1 MPDESKD
8 RAGPSSSRSGSGQGR
23 PGRPAT
29 NRPSGGRP
37 PGGGS
42 SGSRGS
48 SGKPGERRP
57 AQSRPRPKVTS
68 GSSGSDRPRGERP
81 GGDRPASDRPRDTG
95 PLIPEGITG
104 EELDVTV
111 TAELRTLPEEL
122 RERVARL
129 LVASAQAIDE
139 DPVQALAFAQAAK
152 KHAARVAVVR
162 EAVGLSAYAAGEFA
176 LALNELR
183 TVRRLTGSDELVAT
197 MADAERGLNRP
208 AKALELLASV
218 NESALTEP
226 TRIEMRLV
234 AAGARADLGQG
245 EAALLT
251 LQIPA
256 LTAPYWD
263 EPYVRLRYGYADQLA
278 RQGRV
283 EEAATWFERIARQDT
298 EQFTDA
304 DARWAE
310 LSG

>member
-1 MPDESKD
+1 
-8 RAGPSSSRSGSGQGR
+8 
-23 PGRPAT
+23 
-29 NRPSGGRP
+29 
-37 PGGGS
+37 
-42 SGSRGS
+42 
-48 SGKPGERRP
+48 
-57 AQSRPRPKVTS
+57 VTS
-68 GSSGSDRPRGERP
+68 GSSGSDRP
-81 GGDRPASDRPRDTG
+81 ASDRPRDIG
-95 PLIPEGITG
+95 PVIPEGITG

-183 TVRRLTGSDELVAT
+183 TVRRLTGSDELVAA

-208 AKALELLASV
+208 AKALELLTSV
-218 NESALTEP
+218 NEAALSEP

-263 EPYVRLRYGYADQLA
+263 EPYVRLRYGYADHLA

-304 DARWAE
+304 DVRWAE

>member
-1 MPDESKD
+1 M
-8 RAGPSSSRSGSGQGR
+8 
-23 PGRPAT
+23 
-29 NRPSGGRP
+29 
-37 PGGGS
+37 
-42 SGSRGS
+42 
-48 SGKPGERRP
+48 
-57 AQSRPRPKVTS
+57 TS
-68 GSSGSDRPRGERP
+68 GSSGSDRP
-81 GGDRPASDRPRDTG
+81 ASDRPRDIG
-95 PLIPEGITG
+95 PVIPEGITG

-129 LVASAQAIDE
+129 LVASAQAIDV

-183 TVRRLTGSDELVAT
+183 TVRRLTGSDELVAA

-208 AKALELLASV
+208 AKALELLTSV
-218 NESALTEP
+218 NEAALSEP

-263 EPYVRLRYGYADQLA
+263 EPYVRLRYGYADHLA

-304 DARWAE
+304 DVRWAE